1 MHCFVLC
8 LQSTALISLSAAP
21 LLQLSQGTTAQAI
34 QARSQA
40 RSPDI
45 SPHCC
50 PAYLPQLVF
59 VPHGDRVVKDMQH
72 FSLFPYTQGRARKII
87 LVAFKPLTSQ
97 ECLGQLTRWR
107 KCCLGAQ
114 RKDIKDQEPASLLTC
129 YQTNNPVIFNCFTL
143 VESIPFF
150 IFKCTDKI
158 KKHLRRMQLVPISII
173 S

>member
-21 LLQLSQGTTAQAI
+21 LLQLSQGTTSAGHP
-34 QARSQA
+34 SKEH
-40 RSPDI
+40 PDI

-50 PAYLPQLVF
+50 PAYLPPLVF

-158 KKHLRRMQLVPISII
+158 KKHLRRMQLVPLSII